1 MARSGR
7 AGWALSIM
15 AIVMDCDDRVNG
27 GCAQLARVV
36 AIVLPEEMLRVLA
49 AGAVGERAQ
58 LLLEW
63 QQRVRRLRIRV
74 PCNHHS
80 RTTMTATKS

>member
-1 MARSGR
+1 MVIA
-7 AGWALSIM
+7 
-15 AIVMDCDDRVNG
+15 MDCDDRVNG

-36 AIVLPEEMLRVLA
+36 AIVLPEEMPRVLA

-58 LLLEW
+58 LLLER
-63 QQRVRRLRIRV
+63 QQRVRSLRIRV

-80 RTTMTATKS
+80 GTIMTATKL